1 MIRLSYLRIL
11 PSSSRSSIRPMVHK
25 LERLSWPPIID
36 MTTTLEA
43 AVSAVASVA
52 FEDKTKQIIN
62 KIRTLHIL
70 TMLNILA
77 DWGRRVFLIYKS
89 KHMWKIYVILY
100 FLDLIS
106 TILFSSLDNVSVF
119 RNFFLAWPEG
129 FAPSSTIA
137 KFPTTRSIWFHDF
150 HTESVSL
157 SILSQHERPIKAV
170 STSRLSLV
178 SPTWQLLTHLTSWCH
193 RRFQTSVQV
202 DQRKSWPLEDF
213 RRQNAR
219 SLKSNFR

>member
-1 MIRLSYLRIL
+1 
-11 PSSSRSSIRPMVHK
+11 MVHK

-43 AVSAVASVA
+43 AVSAMSSVAS
-52 FEDKTKQIIN
+52 EDKTKQIIN

-70 TMLNILA
+70 TMLNSLT
-77 DWGRRVFLIYKS
+77 DWGRRVFLFYKS
-89 KHMWKIYVILY
+89 KHMWKKYVILY
-100 FLDLIS
+100 FQYLIS

-129 FAPSSTIA
+129 FASSSTIA

-150 HTESVSL
+150 HTESVSP

-170 STSRLSLV
+170 STSRLFLV
-178 SPTWQLLTHLTSWCH
+178 SPT
-193 RRFQTSVQV
+193 V
-202 DQRKSWPLEDF
+202 DSSYLMMSSTF
-213 RRQNAR
+213 
-219 SLKSNFR
+219 SNFSSSRPTQVLTAWRFPKTECS